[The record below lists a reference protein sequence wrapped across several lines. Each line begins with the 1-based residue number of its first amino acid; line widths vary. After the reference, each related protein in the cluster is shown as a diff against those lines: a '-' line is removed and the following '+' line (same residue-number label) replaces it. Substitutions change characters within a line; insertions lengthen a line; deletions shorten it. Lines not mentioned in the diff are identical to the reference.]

1 MLFAELTTPQEWFQD
16 GLQVLVCEAPSI
28 HWHITTHQEILRL
41 QSSIGALWLKSLSRA
56 LPVQVFRNG
65 LIFSP
70 QKATFRL
77 FLASRG
83 ASLKA
88 EDVGMERTVSPDFKQ
103 STIIVKTSQY
113 LRSNPNAL

>member
-28 HWHITTHQEILRL
+28 HWHITTHQEILTL

-65 LIFSP
+65 LIFS
-70 QKATFRL
+70 QKKSYFQAF
-77 FLASRG
+77 FLAPRG

-103 STIIVKTSQY
+103 STIIVKNPQY
-113 LRSNPNAL
+113 L